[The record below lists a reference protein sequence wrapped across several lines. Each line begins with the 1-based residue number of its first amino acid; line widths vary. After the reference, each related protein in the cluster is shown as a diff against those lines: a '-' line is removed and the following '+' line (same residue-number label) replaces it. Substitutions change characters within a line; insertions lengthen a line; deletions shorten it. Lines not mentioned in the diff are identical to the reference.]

1 MTMRFIVGDTGGS
14 NVARMLFAAALL
26 ALAVAPNGRVL
37 AQDQAASGRAGS
49 PPRRRAA
56 NQPKPRLVV
65 DRLQARIDEVLRQR
79 LQLTD
84 DQFGKLRALNAR
96 LDAERKSVRQEEA
109 QTRKAL
115 RNELLPGVIP
125 NEGHVAE
132 LLDQLPVVE
141 RKRIAL
147 QEREQKEMAGFMQP
161 AQRARYFA
169 LQDEIRRGLQD
180 AQRRRVAGDSAYV
193 RPSSG
198 SETSPH
204 PGGRFRPSRSLP
216 MP

>member
-115 RNELLPGVIP
+115 RNELL
-125 NEGHVAE
+125 
-132 LLDQLPVVE
+132 DQLPVVE